1 MSGIVYLT
9 NSYRH
14 DNQKN
19 IKFIENENLMDIPE
33 DDDEEEEMQV
43 MFVAPRPGSTKRKKR
58 KGSLFHWN
66 NSNVHI
72 LSIGTGIFLSILF
85 FSLGV
90 IHKPRGQD
98 S

>member
-33 DDDEEEEMQV
+33 DDDEEEEE
-43 MFVAPRPGSTKRKKR
+43 
-58 KGSLFHWN
+58 
-66 NSNVHI
+66 
-72 LSIGTGIFLSILF
+72 
-85 FSLGV
+85 
-90 IHKPRGQD
+90 
-98 S
+98 

>member
-72 LSIGTGIFLSILF
+72 LSIGK
-85 FSLGV
+85 V
-90 IHKPRGQD
+90 
-98 S
+98 